1 MKTGGTRAGRS
12 QRHQPADERQRRIY
26 ATVAA
31 IPPGRVAS
39 YGQIAGLAGV
49 PRGARLVGRA
59 LAVCPEQLP
68 WHRVLNA
75 AGRVALPGGDPG
87 RAEQVRRLQQEGVT
101 VIGGRVSLRAC
112 RWEPSLDE
120 LLWGPE
126 SCPGSDRGRPNR

>member
-1 MKTGGTRAGRS
+1 MKTGGTRGLRS
-12 QRHQPADERQRRIY
+12 KRHQGTDERLRRIY

-39 YGQIAGLAGV
+39 YGQIAGLAGM

-59 LAVCPEQLP
+59 LAVCPAQLP
-68 WHRVLNA
+68 WHRVLTA
-75 AGRVALPGGDPG
+75 AGCVALPVGDPG
-87 RAEQVRRLQQEGVT
+87 RTEQVRRLQQEGVA

-126 SCPGSDRGRPNR
+126 SCPAADRSR